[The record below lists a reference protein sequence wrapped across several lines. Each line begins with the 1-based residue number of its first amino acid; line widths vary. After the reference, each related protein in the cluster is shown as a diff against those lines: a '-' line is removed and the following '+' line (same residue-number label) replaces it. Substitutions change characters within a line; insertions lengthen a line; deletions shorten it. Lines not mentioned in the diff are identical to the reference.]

1 MTLQK
6 APLAVAVAAALTLS
20 VQAQADITYT
30 GSPIVINSN
39 IDVGVVIEGQTITDT
54 LDIDIQ
60 QSAVGDGVIIS
71 DSTVSSAYIENNQGE
86 IYAGS
91 SEPLDE
97 EGLPTGNVGVLIQD
111 STLTGVD
118 AEDVAGVKVLLSN
131 NGGSIQASMDSGWED
146 EAPGVV
152 IYRSNVTGSIIN
164 ENSGDQGGAIEGV
177 EGILIGESTFNGN
190 IYNIDDADISQ
201 ATIDDVLAGPDDSS
215 LNAVSVIA
223 GRDSGILIYE
233 SAFTGDIENSG
244 HIEGLNNDGIS
255 IENATFS
262 GNVVNDGTIKGG
274 RAGIFV
280 NGITFEEDFNEA
292 TNTETFTAISNQG
305 SLTGDITNNGE
316 ITSGWLGGI
325 EIEGVDVTGNIA
337 NNGTI
342 NGGDAGI
349 ILTGGYE
356 GQEVWQVDEA
366 TNTESGVYSFETQN
380 ARIQGNITNTGKINS
395 YGSGIEVA
403 AVDMDGDLV
412 NTGEITSDSAG
423 IAVLGGEQAVG
434 TDTETPDGYIGEWS
448 SETRPS
454 SFNGNIVNDGVIT
467 TGSLGGIEVEGT
479 NITGNITN
487 DGTINGGDAGIIVA
501 GGLKEQGAAQ
511 YDSATDTYK
520 SSGSHESKL
529 ASMQGDITNAGD
541 INSYGTGIELEAV
554 EMDGNLSNTGNI
566 SSAYGIAVTGG
577 YKEVYAY
584 AETAGVITQNEIVE
598 EDGVA
603 SSFAG
608 EINNSGTIDAE
619 DTGIFIENTAFNGT
633 INNTGTITGGLHGI
647 YIDDSVTG
655 RVVIN
660 QSAGAINGGEY
671 AAIRLS
677 NATRVNYTGGQING
691 RVENDGGTFY
701 VEGNQTINGDYEQDA
716 NSTLSL
722 GLHTETSLTANN
734 ITLAEG
740 SKVLIDL
747 SKGDLYVQDG
757 ETVELLKTTDGAVV
771 NTGVE
776 YGVTSTL
783 VTVAEAKLNSAGN
796 LELTFDRASFLEA
809 AESFEES
816 GEVTGQEANNI
827 QQLAQVLQ
835 QLDAIAAEVPEV
847 RELLNAISGDVE
859 SFTSLLPDVTGSA
872 IASAMSASNMSN
884 GQVSVRARGLASGDT
899 FNKTGIW
906 IQTLAADAEQDARD
920 GIAGYDADTRGFVLG
935 LDGELNN
942 GSVVG
947 AAYSFTNTDTD
958 SATSSSDT
966 DYHMLTGYWGQ
977 SYGNVLVDGQ
987 VYYAWGDNSSRRAI
1001 GATADYDSKLYGA
1014 RIGAG
1019 YQLDLGNDAQLIP
1032 TLSLDYSRLS
1042 VDGYSETGTGA
1053 QIIQGEDYD
1062 RLELGL
1068 AGDLNKTFQINDM
1081 LVTPRLTLGVY
1092 HDFEAEAQSVTAA
1105 FAAAP
1110 TSTFTVTG
1118 AEPEKTRYT
1127 AGFGVEMLK
1136 GENFS
1141 ADVEYNYNWQD
1152 DFDAH
1157 AGALKLRWEF

>member
-6 APLAVAVAAALTLS
+6 APLAAAIAAALTLS
-20 VQAQADITYT
+20 AQTHADVTYT
-30 GSPIVINSN
+30 GSPIVINTN
-39 IDVGVVIEGQTITDT
+39 ISEGVVIEGQTINDT

-60 QSAVGDGVIIS
+60 QSEVGDGVIIS
-71 DSTVSSAYIENNQGE
+71 NSSVSSAYIENNQGV
-86 IYAGS
+86 IYAGT
-91 SEPLDE
+91 SEPLNE
-97 EGLPTGNVGVLIQD
+97 ESLPTGNVGVLIQD
-111 STLTGVD
+111 STVTGID

-131 NGGSIQASMDSGWED
+131 NGGSIQASTDSAWEE
-146 EAPGVV
+146 EAPAVV
-152 IYRSNVTGSIIN
+152 IDRSNVTGSIIN
-164 ENSGDQGGAIEGV
+164 ENSGSQGGAIEGV
-177 EGILIGESTFNGN
+177 EGIFIGESTFNGN
-190 IYNIDDADISQ
+190 IYNLDDVEISQ
-201 ATIDDVLAGPDDSS
+201 ATIDAVLAGPDDSS

-244 HIEGLNNDGIS
+244 HIAGERNDGIS

-274 RAGIFV
+274 KAGV
-280 NGITFEEDFNEA
+280 ASHGLEESEEYNESNGTYSANAKA
-292 TNTETFTAISNQG
+292 TQAKF
-305 SLTGDITNNGE
+305 TGDIINNGE
-316 ITSGWLGGI
+316 ISADYLAGIELGGV
-325 EIEGVDVTGNIA
+325 E
-337 NNGTI
+337 
-342 NGGDAGI
+342 
-349 ILTGGYE
+349 
-356 GQEVWQVDEA
+356 
-366 TNTESGVYSFETQN
+366 F
-380 ARIQGNITNTGKINS
+380 
-395 YGSGIEVA
+395 
-403 AVDMDGDLV
+403 DG
-412 NTGEITSDSAG
+412 
-423 IAVLGGEQAVG
+423 
-434 TDTETPDGYIGEWS
+434 
-448 SETRPS
+448 R
-454 SFNGNIVNDGVIT
+454 
-467 TGSLGGIEVEGT
+467 
-479 NITGNITN
+479 ITN
-487 DGTINGGDAGIIVA
+487 DGTINGGDAGIIITGA
-501 GGLKEQGAAQ
+501 FEGSLQGT
-511 YDSATDTYK
+511 YDAESGIIDAEGTYETTL
-520 SSGSHESKL
+520 SNIN
-529 ASMQGDITNAGD
+529 ANIINNGDITSNRGA
-541 INSYGTGIELEAV
+541 GIEVASV
-554 EMDGNLSNTGNI
+554 KMTGSIVNTGSI
-566 SSAYGIAVTGG
+566 DSEYGVVVIGGERGTLEFTGTDES
-577 YKEVYAY
+577 YTET
-584 AETAGVITQNEIVE
+584 ETATEYFN
-598 EDGVA
+598 
-603 SSFAG
+603 STFNG

-633 INNTGTITGGLHGI
+633 INNTGTITGGLDGI

-660 QSAGAINGGEY
+660 QSAGTINGGEY

-691 RVENDGGTFY
+691 LIENDGGTFH
-701 VEGNQTINGDYEQDA
+701 VEGHQVISGDYEQQSNA
-716 NSTLSL
+716 TLSL

-747 SKGDLYVQDG
+747 SKGNLYVQDG
-757 ETVELLKTTDGAVV
+757 ETVELLRTTGGDVV
-771 NTGVE
+771 NTGVV
-776 YGVTSTL
+776 YDVTSTL
-783 VTVAEAKLNSAGN
+783 VTVAEAKLNASGN
-796 LELTFDRASFLEA
+796 LELTFDRASFMEA
-809 AESFEES
+809 ADNLSDT
-816 GEVTGQEANNI
+816 GEVTGQEADNI

-835 QLDAIAAEVPEV
+835 QLDDIAAEVPEV
-847 RELLNAISGDVE
+847 AALLNSISGDAT
-859 SFTSLLPDVTGSA
+859 SFNSLLPDLTGS
-872 IASAMSASNMSN
+872 IISSAMSASNMSN
-884 GQVSVRARGLASGDT
+884 GQVSVRARSLASGDT
-899 FNKTGIW
+899 FTKTGLW
-906 IQTLAADAEQDARD
+906 VQALAADAEQDERD
-920 GIAGYDADTRGFVLG
+920 GIAGYDADTLGFVLG
-935 LDGELNN
+935 LDGELSN

-1014 RIGAG
+1014 RIGTG

-1042 VDGYSETGTGA
+1042 VDGYTETGTGA

-1068 AGDLNKTFQINDM
+1068 SGELNKTFQINDM

-1118 AEPEKTRYT
+1118 AEPEDTRYT
-1127 AGFGVEMLK
+1127 AGFGVQMLK
-1136 GENFS
+1136 GESFS

-1157 AGALKLRWEF
+1157 TGALKLRWEF